1 MEEGSAPHVSSDS
14 AHLDPDTSRASE
26 WLSQSRSRSRVKAA
40 YRSVC
45 DGVAVHP
52 HLGIHVDQVPAEGFT
67 LQPLPQGL
75 PVRDVAEVD
84 PRVLE
89 SDE

>member
-1 MEEGSAPHVSSDS
+1 M
-14 AHLDPDTSRASE
+14 
-26 WLSQSRSRSRVKAA
+26 KAA
-40 YRSVC
+40 YRSVRHR
-45 DGVAVHP
+45 VAVHP

-75 PVRDVAEVD
+75 PVRDVADVD

-89 SDE
+89 LHEC